1 MINLEGQVGISS
13 LTKETQRIQKQ
24 KGVKRL
30 AWFGE
35 VTEVPK
41 FFLLLFEYLKGSLN
55 GYPVN

>member
-55 GYPVN
+55 G